1 MRIAIASSGLGHIQR
16 GIEAWASDVAGAL
29 RRRKLDVSL
38 FGHRT
43 ATAPHVRRLRYVRR
57 TDRGAVLATR
67 FARAVGA
74 WRVGISNAYDVEQ
87 AAMALPLWRAIR
99 RDFDIL
105 HVQDPLLASI
115 LDRTHRLGVSRPRVI
130 LANGTGE
137 STKRLAGLSAVQ
149 ELTPDAYERLV
160 GQKKAGGLAF
170 MIPNFIDVD
179 MFDIGDQAAARKRFD
194 LPGDAFIVLT
204 AAAIRRFH
212 KRIDYLIAEFAKA
225 LPALP
230 ANAMLVIAGG
240 VEDDT
245 GELMSLGKKLLGDRV
260 RFLTNLPRTDMPEF
274 YRTGDLFVLTSL
286 FETFGIVLL
295 EAMATGLPVL
305 CHEAPVF
312 RYVAGPAGTFCDMTR
327 EGALAASLTGLAP
340 AAARRGTADQA
351 RGHVAGNFSEAP
363 VVDQM
368 LAMYQHVL
376 KGGQ

>member
-16 GIEAWASDVAGAL
+16 GIEAWASDVADAL

-38 FGHRT
+38 FGHQT
-43 ATAPHVRRLRYVRR
+43 ATGPHIRPLRYVRR
-57 TDRGAVLATR
+57 TDSGVVRAARL
-67 FARAVGA
+67 ARALGA
-74 WRVGISNAYDVEQ
+74 WRIGIANAYDVEQ
-87 AAMALPLWRAIR
+87 VAMALPLWRAIR

-105 HVQDPLLASI
+105 HVQDPLLARI
-115 LDRTHRLGVSRPRVI
+115 LDHARRLGLSRPRVI

-149 ELTPDAYERLV
+149 ELTPDAYEQLV
-160 GQKKAGGLAF
+160 GQKKPGGLTF
-170 MIPNFIDVD
+170 MIPNFVDVA
-179 MFDIGDQAAARKRFD
+179 MFDVGNQAEARKRFD

-212 KRIDYLIAEFAKA
+212 KRIDYLIAEFARA

-230 ANAMLVIAGG
+230 ANAILVIAGG
-240 VEDDT
+240 VENDT
-245 GELMSLGKKLLGDRV
+245 AELMTLGKKLLGDRV
-260 RFLTNLPRTDMPEF
+260 RFLTSLPRAEMPTL
-274 YRTGDLFVLTSL
+274 YRTADLFVLTSL

-312 RYVAGPAGTFCDMTR
+312 RYVAGPAGRFCDMTR
-327 EGALAASLTGLAP
+327 EGALATSLAGLAP
-340 AAARRGTADQA
+340 VASRHAAAAQA
-351 RGHVAGNFSEAP
+351 RRHVADNFSEAP

-368 LAMYQHVL
+368 LDMYQRVL